1 MRVLRRLRNE
11 ASSGLGTLL
20 ERLPTYANEFR
31 PASPFPYIVVDDA
44 VDERSLE
51 RVRRTFPTSSEMTV
65 QFDGHHEVK
74 SAENNWQRIP
84 SPIRSL
90 LSELNSDSFIDALEG
105 LSGIKGLIA
114 DTRLIGGGLHQIGR
128 GGKLDVHADFNYY
141 EATRLHRRLNVLLY
155 LNRGWKPEW
164 GGQLELWPDD
174 FSYCRRSIDPK
185 FNRMVIFATTSTSFH
200 GHPKPLTCPSNV
212 TRKSLALYYYTAYPG
227 PDAQAAHSTL
237 FHEVPGD

>member
-1 MRVLRRLRNE
+1 MTVLRRSRY
-11 ASSGLGTLL
+11 AARSGIDSLV
-20 ERLPTYANEFR
+20 ERLPSHSSEFR
-31 PASPFPYIVVDDA
+31 TATPFPNIVIDGA
-44 VDERSLE
+44 IDERILE
-51 RVRRTFPTSSEMTV
+51 KVRRTFPTLSEMST
-65 QFDGHHEVK
+65 QFHGHHEVK
-74 SAENNWQRIP
+74 SAENNWHRIP

-90 LSELNSDSFIDALEG
+90 LADLNSDSFIDALEE

-155 LNRGWKPEW
+155 LNRGWKPDW

-174 FSYCRRSIDPK
+174 FSYCRRSIDPT
-185 FNRMVIFATTSTSFH
+185 FNRMVVFATTSTSFH
-200 GHPKPLTCPSNV
+200 GHPKPLTCPANV

-227 PDAQAAHSTL
+227 PDAREAHSTL
-237 FHEVPGD
+237 FHDVSGV

>member
-1 MRVLRRLRNE
+1 MSSLQERLR
-11 ASSGLGTLL
+11 SQSGV
-20 ERLPTYANEFR
+20 FR
-31 PASPFPYIVVDDA
+31 SAEPFPNVVIDNA
-44 VDERSLE
+44 VSHRCLTAVLKS
-51 RVRRTFPTSSEMTV
+51 FPDTTEMST
-65 QFDGHHEVK
+65 QFAGRHEVK
-74 SAENNWQRIP
+74 SAENEWSRI
-84 SPIRSL
+84 SEAARSL
-90 LSELNSDSFIDALEG
+90 LAQLNSAAFIDALEE
-105 LSGIKGLIA
+105 LSGIQGLIA

-128 GGKLDVHADFNYY
+128 GGKLNVHADFNYF

-155 LNRGWKPEW
+155 LNQDWRSEW
-164 GGQLELWPDD
+164 GGQLELWTHDLA
-174 FSYCRRSIDPK
+174 FCQRSIEPE